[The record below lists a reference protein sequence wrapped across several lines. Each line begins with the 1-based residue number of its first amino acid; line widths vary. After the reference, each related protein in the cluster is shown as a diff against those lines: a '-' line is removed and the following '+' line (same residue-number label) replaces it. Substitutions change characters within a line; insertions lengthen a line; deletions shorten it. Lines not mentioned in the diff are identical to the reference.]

1 MTENGQLESNNSSP
15 TPDLLSEL
23 LVGWY
28 NQFNIFI
35 SASYTEVSWG
45 TKNIVTVKQVEYFF
59 KRIKRY

>member
-1 MTENGQLESNNSSP
+1 MTENGQLESNNLNSP

-28 NQFNIFI
+28 KQFNIFI

-45 TKNIVTVKQVEYFF
+45 TKNIVIVKQV